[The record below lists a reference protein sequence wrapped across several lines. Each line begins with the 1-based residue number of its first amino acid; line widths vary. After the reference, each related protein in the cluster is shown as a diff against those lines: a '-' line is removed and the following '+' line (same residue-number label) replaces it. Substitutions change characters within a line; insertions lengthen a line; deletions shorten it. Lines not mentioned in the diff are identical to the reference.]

1 MSPRLSVVAA
11 ATLCLLAATPLP
23 TTAQV
28 THPAPAA
35 TLATART
42 PVTRADQLPR
52 RSVTLTKL
60 PSELL
65 EAPIAELL
73 PLADQ
78 LERDI
83 HADLAQFDIQD
94 NATLRGIHQT
104 LASLAMLRGHWSA
117 LPGHAARLRE
127 LTDKPEQCAS
137 TGVLLELLAEV
148 KGGGGDAASQ
158 AARLTERVGQRY
170 GALDWATSQDSIKQ
184 LKASLETANREVV
197 IGSFRSQLDAVARS
211 GNLTVPAGLV
221 AGILAS
227 RANLD
232 ALFPLRQAILAG
244 LTPVVDRQM
253 AAQAPR
259 ADRWSE
265 RLVTLAPT
273 ERATPV
279 TVAVWDSGIDM
290 ALFQPAAAAGLAF
303 DDQGRPSPD
312 ILRPLG
318 EARARWPQLRGI
330 IEGSLDLQAGLDTEA
345 ARRFRQTM
353 ASLKADQ
360 VKGFS
365 EDASLVSMY
374 VHGTHVGGI
383 AVAGNPFARV
393 FPVAMHWGYT
403 FPPVKPTEEISRRV
417 AANYQTIVDRMK
429 AAGVRVVNM
438 SWRYGPGAYEAIL
451 TVHGV
456 GKDAE
461 ERKQIAARLF
471 AVERDAL
478 RSAFQSAPDILF
490 VAGSGNEN
498 NSADF
503 NEYIPGGFDLPNL
516 ISVGA
521 TDSAGLETTFST
533 AGRTVAVHANG
544 LQVDSLIPGGDR
556 MKISGA
562 SMAAPQV
569 TNLAAKLLALDPS
582 LKPAQ
587 LKALILQ
594 HAERN
599 GRVNWIH
606 PRRTL
611 EALRAG
617 RSAG

>member
-11 ATLCLLAATPLP
+11 ATLCLLAATAPP
-23 TTAQV
+23 TIAQV
-28 THPAPAA
+28 TSPAPAA
-35 TLATART
+35 APATART

-65 EAPIAELL
+65 EAPLAELL

-83 HADLAQFDIQD
+83 RADLAQFDIQD

-104 LASLAMLRGHWSA
+104 LASLAMLRGQWSA

-127 LTDKPEQCAS
+127 LTDKPEQRAS
-137 TGVLLELLAEV
+137 TGLLLELLAEV
-148 KGGGGDAASQ
+148 KGSGGDAASQ
-158 AARLTERVGQRY
+158 ADRLTERVGQRY

-253 AAQAPR
+253 AVQAPR

-290 ALFQPAAAAGLAF
+290 ALFQPAGAPGLAF

-318 EARARWPQLRGI
+318 EAQARWPQLRGI

-353 ASLKADQ
+353 AGLKADQ

-393 FPVAMHWGYT
+393 FPVAMHWGHT

-471 AVERDAL
+471 AIERDAL
-478 RSAFQSAPDILF
+478 RAAFQSAPDILF

-503 NEYIPGGFDLPNL
+503 NEYIPGGFELPNL
-516 ISVGA
+516 ITVGA